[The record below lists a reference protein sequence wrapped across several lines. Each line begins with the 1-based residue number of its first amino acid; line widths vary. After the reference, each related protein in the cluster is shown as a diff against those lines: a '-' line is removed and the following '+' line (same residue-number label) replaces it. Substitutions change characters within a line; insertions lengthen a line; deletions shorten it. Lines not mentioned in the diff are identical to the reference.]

1 MPKSRRFVEWQGVR
15 YTAEPLRTLT
25 RVSSLPPVWAVS
37 RNSEFI
43 GTLPVEP
50 GETTSEFEVRCT
62 EWLKDLFGSAP
73 GSVRSANTSP

>member
-37 RNSEFI
+37 RNTEFI

-62 EWLKDLFGSAP
+62 EWLKDLYGSASP
-73 GSVRSANTSP
+73 GARDRNRTP

>member
-37 RNSEFI
+37 RNKEFI
-43 GTLPVEP
+43 GTLPLRPE
-50 GETTSEFEVRCT
+50 ETTREFEVRCT
-62 EWLKDLFGSAP
+62 KWLKDLYGSASQGARDRNKTP
-73 GSVRSANTSP
+73 